1 MKDSKTLWVW
11 VGIVVV
17 VIVVVAWFIWRPT
30 SKAPVASNPTPVYAP
45 QGQLVPQFPPS
56 LILGTSTIVN
66 GSYAI
71 DYTSSTNQYT
81 AEFNSSSSMASL
93 YTNYKQYLS
102 ANGWTIT
109 NNISKYPTSRGLY
122 ASNASSNIAVAIVSQ
137 KTGSQVT
144 VTYVVK

>member
-1 MKDSKTLWVW
+1 MKDPKVFWVW

-17 VIVVVAWFIWRPT
+17 VMIVVAFFIWRPGA
-30 SKAPVASNPTPVYAP
+30 KPQVASGPVPVYAP

-71 DYTSSTNQYT
+71 NYTSSTNQYT
-81 AEFNSSSSMASL
+81 VEFNSSSSMASL
-93 YTNYKQYLS
+93 YTSYKQYLS

-109 NNISKYPTSRGLY
+109 NDITKYPTSRGLY
-122 ASNASSNIAVAIVSQ
+122 ASNTSSSVTVGIAQ
-137 KTGSQVT
+137 NNKGSQVT
-144 VTYVVK
+144 ISYVVQ

>member
-1 MKDSKTLWVW
+1 MKDSKTVWVW

-17 VIVVVAWFIWRPT
+17 VAVVVAWFIWKPT

-71 DYTSSTNQYT
+71 DYSSSTNQYT
-81 AEFNSSSSMASL
+81 AEFNSSSSLASL
-93 YTNYKQYLS
+93 YANYKQYLP

-109 NNISKYPTSRGLY
+109 NDITKYPTSRGLY
-122 ASNASSNIAVAIVSQ
+122 ASNTSSSVTVGISENG
-137 KTGSQVT
+137 KGSQVT
-144 VTYVVK
+144 ITYVVK